1 MQSDFNL
8 TLFLVKLSGGIA
20 GSVISLSVLIPA
32 SRRETVARMATG
44 ISSSVLL
51 TTPLSDAVGWGDQ
64 GVEYLLAASGL
75 TAFGAWFLFG
85 LVARTADQWRTLD
98 DAMRDL
104 KALKKGKD
112 S

>member
-8 TLFLVKLSGGIA
+8 TLFLVKLFGGIA
-20 GSVISLSVLIPA
+20 GSIISLSVLIPKT
-32 SRRETVARMATG
+32 RRETCARAATG
-44 ISSSVLL
+44 ILSSVLL

-75 TAFGAWFLFG
+75 TAFCAWFLFG
-85 LVARTADQWRTLD
+85 IVARTANRWKTLD
-98 DAMRDL
+98 DALSDIDKIR
-104 KALKKGKD
+104 KGKD